1 MNISENFG
9 SSWITRTMV
18 ALSSRM
24 MTHSVIDVTVAKRRG
39 WPVKQPSPKKSPLPW
54 IAVRCSQGRALSWAG
69 YGVRLSS
76 IVLSRSTFKEQPAVL
91 SDHPVPPETF
101 ARFQSLTPRR
111 VMLVLT
117 VPRSE

>member
-54 IAVRCSQGRALSWAG
+54 IATTASFPCSETTLT
-69 YGVRLSS
+69 LTLPSS
-76 IVLSRSTFKEQPAVL
+76 MKKTESASSPCRK
-91 SDHPVPPETF
+91 
-101 ARFQSLTPRR
+101 
-111 VMLVLT
+111 T
-117 VPRSE
+117 V